1 MELFRSRRS
10 PIFSIYLNNITEILW
25 DFTFLCW
32 DGPNNWLCK
41 RSLEVYSYSK
51 LLRGY
56 VSRRSGNA
64 IDEVGVRQRSANLI
78 TRTDVDAVD
87 HWLIEQ
93 VRLNRADQHII
104 IDSHPVIKE
113 DYGFRVTAF
122 SPEQLQDLN
131 QDAIVCLYVAPTSP
145 ESASQQ
151 MQPVG
156 HSYRF

>member
-1 MELFRSRRS
+1 M
-10 PIFSIYLNNITEILW
+10 
-25 DFTFLCW
+25 
-32 DGPNNWLCK
+32 
-41 RSLEVYSYSK
+41 
-51 LLRGY
+51 
-56 VSRRSGNA
+56 SRRSGNA

-122 SPEQLQDLN
+122 SPEQLRDLN
-131 QDAIVCLYVAPTSP
+131 QDAIVCLYVAPNVTRKRITADAAGRP
-145 ESASQQ
+145 LPTDFELGLHAHLQASLTAQYAFILGK
-151 MQPVG
+151 PCYLLDSSIALDELAKNVG
-156 HSYRF
+156 RIARLA